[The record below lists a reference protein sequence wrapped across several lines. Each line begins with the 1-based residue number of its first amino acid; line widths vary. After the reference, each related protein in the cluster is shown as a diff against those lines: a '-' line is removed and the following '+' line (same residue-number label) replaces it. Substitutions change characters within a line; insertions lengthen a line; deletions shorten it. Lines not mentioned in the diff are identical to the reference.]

1 MDVDAP
7 PRFGAPRDPPG
18 STNPPEFASTIGL
31 DASLPPLPPKQDGKD
46 PSIVWKYF
54 IKLADGDP

>member
-7 PRFGAPRDPPG
+7 PRFGAPRDPLG

-31 DASLPPLPPKQDGKD
+31 DASLPPLPLKQDGKAL
-46 PSIVWKYF
+46 SIVWNYF
-54 IKLADGDP
+54 IKLANGDP

>member
-7 PRFGAPRDPPG
+7 PRFGAPRDPLG

-31 DASLPPLPPKQDGKD
+31 DASLPPLPLK
-46 PSIVWKYF
+46 
-54 IKLADGDP
+54 